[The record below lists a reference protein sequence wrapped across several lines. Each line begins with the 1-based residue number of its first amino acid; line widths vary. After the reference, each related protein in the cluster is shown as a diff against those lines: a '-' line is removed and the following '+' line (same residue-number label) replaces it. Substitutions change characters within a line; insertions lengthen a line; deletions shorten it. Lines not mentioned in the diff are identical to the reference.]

1 MSNGLDLPPLTM
13 GITRLDDGR
22 FLVRDENGMKIFN
35 KVKLEHLGN
44 ELISIGSWMVEIATK
59 AEEKTK

>member
-1 MSNGLDLPPLTM
+1 MSNDFDLTPLTM

-44 ELISIGSWMVEIATK
+44 ELISIGSWMVEIANK
-59 AEEKTK
+59 SQEKTK